1 MYTDSFILFLHIL
14 YIQMNFMAKPFEDY
28 LNEKSTVKTLIEN
41 KISTKEQNS
50 LIRMKV
56 IFIYLV
62 FN

>member
-14 YIQMNFMAKPFEDY
+14 YIQMSFMAKAFEDY

>member
-1 MYTDSFILFLHIL
+1 
-14 YIQMNFMAKPFEDY
+14 MNFMAKPFEDY